1 MPSRLSSQLTH
12 TDPVATPD
20 LVLAQQMMM
29 KDPAS
34 EFNVRRAHAA
44 IMSVTFIVLMPLGA
58 LLVYLPAGNQTIR
71 YLHAPF
77 QLFAAAAAVAGLI
90 LGVILA
96 HQNHNEYTGY
106 HPIIGY
112 VVVGLVVLIQP
123 ALGLVQ
129 HLLFRRQGRK
139 TIFGV
144 THRWLGRI
152 IIILGMING
161 GLGFM
166 FSGSVGG
173 KNVPEW
179 GVIVY
184 SVAAGVVAIF
194 YVAVVLWQSTKHR
207 NGDPIT
213 EKEGER
219 DTSRIA
225 EPRFSEHTMVT
236 SEGEQSVKV
245 SEDLPLSGGVTGH
258 GITNNN
264 RNDNATNVTPVHNY
278 VTG

>member
-1 MPSRLSSQLTH
+1 MASFFMLALCL
-12 TDPVATPD
+12 VATPD

-34 EFNVRRAHAA
+34 EVNVRRAHAA
-44 IMSVTFIVLMPLGA
+44 IMSATFVVLMPLGA

-77 QLFAAAAAVAGLI
+77 QLFAATTAVAGLT

-112 VVVGLVVLIQP
+112 VVVGLVVMIQP

-129 HLLFRRQGRK
+129 HLLFRKRSRK
-139 TIFGV
+139 TIFGL

-166 FSGSVGG
+166 FAGSVGS
-173 KNVPEW
+173 KNIPEW

-184 SVAAGVVAIF
+184 SVVTGGVVIF
-194 YVAVVLWQSTKHR
+194 YVAVVLWQSTKNR
-207 NGDPIT
+207 GGDPVA

-219 DTSRIA
+219 DNSRIA
-225 EPRFSEHTMVT
+225 EPRFSEHTMVA
-236 SEGEQSVKV
+236 SEGEQSVKA
-245 SEDLPLSGGVTGH
+245 SEDLPLNDGVTGH
-258 GITNNN
+258 
-264 RNDNATNVTPVHNY
+264 
-278 VTG
+278 